1 MGEAKKRGSFEERK
15 KQALELKS
23 HKENESAQIQQR
35 EKEEQE
41 ILGAKLLAF
50 TKSRLE
56 SSKPRLFQFTK
67 SIEDSLISKNYF
79 AALIM
84 ALTLPDIC
92 CSLED
97 ENRRTSG
104 KKYARWFEKYVGHHY
119 ISHIGLDQVKTT
131 FLSGEECFALRCS
144 YLHKG
149 TNNIEDEKIIKDY
162 ESKSVKIEFMAE
174 MTSDCLKLNNILLL
188 KLETFCYRI
197 IEGVNNWLQDSKGNS
212 HITSHMREIPKIHTE
227 GFSPIP
233 GVFIGG

>member
-104 KKYARWFEKYVGHHY
+104 KETV
-119 ISHIGLDQVKTT
+119 
-131 FLSGEECFALRCS
+131 
-144 YLHKG
+144 
-149 TNNIEDEKIIKDY
+149 
-162 ESKSVKIEFMAE
+162 
-174 MTSDCLKLNNILLL
+174 LN
-188 KLETFCYRI
+188 F
-197 IEGVNNWLQDSKGNS
+197 V
-212 HITSHMREIPKIHTE
+212 
-227 GFSPIP
+227 
-233 GVFIGG
+233 

>member
-1 MGEAKKRGSFEERK
+1 MGEAKNRGNFEERK
-15 KQALELKS
+15 KQALELES
-23 HKENESAQIQQR
+23 QKEDESLRKQQHER
-35 EKEEQE
+35 EEQE

-50 TKSRLE
+50 AKSRLE
-56 SSKPRLFQFTK
+56 SSEPRLLQFTK
-67 SIEDSLISKNYF
+67 SIEQSLTSKNYF
-79 AALIM
+79 SALIV
-84 ALTLPDIC
+84 ALTLTDIC
-92 CSLED
+92 CSMD
-97 ENRRTSG
+97 NENRWTSG
-104 KKYARWFEKYVGHHY
+104 AKYAKWFKKYVGHHY
-119 ISHIGLDQVKTT
+119 ISHIGLDQVETT

-174 MTSDCLKLNNILLL
+174 MNSDCLKLNNILLL
-188 KLETFCYRI
+188 KLEAFCYRI

-212 HITSHMREIPKIHTE
+212 RIISHMREIPKIHTE